1 MIDSSAPAGGSN
13 EPKKGEAGPAPM
25 SSLLGGVKVI
35 NIGLACFADSL
46 WAQDVPCVHVDW
58 SPPAETDEEMDRLLE
73 SLL

>member
-1 MIDSSAPAGGSN
+1 
-13 EPKKGEAGPAPM
+13 M

-35 NIGLACFADSL
+35 NIGLASFADSL